1 MIADMPVVYGFVS
14 LNSKDESTLEWLTMM
29 LFNISKAKWVPL
41 TAVVFLSGCMLGPI
55 YSHQEEDLP
64 VSDTVQEAQACP
76 SCEVAKPVLPTG
88 DCAKAVAVVNYA
100 DSCQACGRF
109 PVTVRAYGNSEN
121 CK

>member
-1 MIADMPVVYGFVS
+1 MTFAGLNKLKWLPVVGAA
-14 LNSKDESTLEWLTMM
+14 LLT
-29 LFNISKAKWVPL
+29 
-41 TAVVFLSGCMLGPI
+41 GCTIGPI
-55 YSHQEEDLP
+55 HMHTEEEVQVAEP
-64 VSDTVQEAQACP
+64 QEAETCP
-76 SCEVAKPVLPTG
+76 GCKVEMPALPMG